1 MEPAEDA
8 GLGQHQL
15 EFPLQLQHSW
25 ANSTQSIVDQLYP
38 GGRLVPRVSGE
49 LAGPELLA
57 IGRSVLSLA
66 ALVMILKWCE
76 PKDFIF
82 CVSGPS
88 LRLSLALCLTTRT
101 HYSLYRLVK
110 AGLMCLGALGRV
122 LRLAARDTPCG
133 SPWHCAW
140 PPGLKKTHPQPPSVL
155 ACKRFLCQF
164 SRKELM
170 WQLKKWFKE
179 TLQFSWIVQV
189 SENSENL

>member
-140 PPGLKKTHPQPPSVL
+140 PPGLKKKPTLSHPV
-155 ACKRFLCQF
+155 FLPARDFCVISQE
-164 SRKELM
+164 K
-170 WQLKKWFKE
+170 
-179 TLQFSWIVQV
+179 T
-189 SENSENL
+189 